1 MAIGNINNNG
11 SYTDT
16 ATNEYVINFYNEL
29 DYNNRDCTIY
39 QARIPLKTI
48 QLMKQ
53 LGFNMQTVYLGWIN
67 YVKALIPL
75 ILTIDINID
84 ETTNKVVYQTT
95 IFQALS
101 DFDRRKI
108 CTQTHC
114 NIDEALANIYN
125 ACDKQITEQMSD
137 FLSKWHVELLLA
149 NQSKTIEIGPFNNM
163 ESQSRIK
170 L

>member
-1 MAIGNINNNG
+1 MAISNTNINGN
-11 SYTDT
+11 YTDT
-16 ATNEYVINFYNEL
+16 TNNEYVINFYNEL
-29 DYNNRDCTIY
+29 NCNNRDCTMY
-39 QARIPLKTI
+39 QARIPLKTM

-84 ETTNKVVYQTT
+84 ETTDKVVYQTT

-108 CTQTHC
+108 CTQTHS
-114 NIDEALANIYN
+114 NINEALANIYN
-125 ACDKQITEQMSD
+125 ECDKQITKQMSD
-137 FLSKWHVELLLA
+137 FLSKWHVEVMLA
-149 NQSKTIEIGPFNNM
+149 NQSKVMEINHSTIWNH
-163 ESQSRIK
+163 SQG
-170 L
+170 